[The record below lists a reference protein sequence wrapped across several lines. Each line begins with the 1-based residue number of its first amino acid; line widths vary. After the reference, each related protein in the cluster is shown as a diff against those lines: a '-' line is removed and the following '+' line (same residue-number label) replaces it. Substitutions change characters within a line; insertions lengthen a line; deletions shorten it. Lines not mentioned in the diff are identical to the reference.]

1 MKLFIIALLVA
12 ISYAQ
17 TGEAAEGLATGSEA
31 SLGVAGGTGESEAVE
46 TPEAAE
52 TPETPETSETG
63 AGDAVETPEAAETP
77 ETPETPEAGAGE
89 TATGVTTGATTGEI
103 PSMPSTGG
111 TSTGTATGATALLLP
126 CKMRTMNCQGRSPS
140 GGRCYM
146 KEMGKCEE
154 AEAGDGDYMCVGLG
168 MTACSEQRAF
178 CFWDPS
184 DMECTSNK
192 ELEYPMMAGVGG
204 ITIPEG
210 FANQIPNGFAMPE
223 IELPE
228 MGEIQSGAA
237 MAGVTPQGMVTA
249 MATCAGYTFTNL
261 ALCTYANG
269 CYRDE
274 EQCKPIAAKMG
285 EVETPEIEAPEGMMP
300 GMMGQL
306 PGLSPLSKTQEAKP
320 AQDTSSKSSV
330 PHELLYGTAGFFGG
344 ILISVV
350 IYFLTCGRAKRT
362 PHQDLFLEEY
372 SSRLPVV

>member
-1 MKLFIIALLVA
+1 MRIFLIALLAA

-17 TGEAAEGLATGSEA
+17 TGEAAEGLATGSGA
-31 SLGVAGGTGESEAVE
+31 SLGVAGGTGDRTSE
-46 TPEAAE
+46 TPETE
-52 TPETPETSETG
+52 TPETPETG
-63 AGDAVETPEAAETP
+63 
-77 ETPETPEAGAGE
+77 AGAGE

-111 TSTGTATGATALLLP
+111 TSTGTSTGATAFLLP

-178 CFWDPS
+178 CYWDPS
-184 DMECTSNK
+184 DVECTSNK
-192 ELEYPMMAGVGG
+192 ELEYPMMAGAGG
-204 ITIPEG
+204 ITIPQG
-210 FANQIPNGFAMPE
+210 FANQFPNGFANQFPNGFAMPE

-237 MAGVTPQGMVTA
+237 MAGVTPQGMMTA

-300 GMMGQL
+300 GMMPGMMGQL
-306 PGLSPLSKTQEAKP
+306 PGLSPLSKTPEAKP

-330 PHELLYGTAGFFGG
+330 PHELIYGTAGFFGG

>member
-1 MKLFIIALLVA
+1 MRVLLIALLAA

-17 TGEAAEGLATGSEA
+17 TGEAAEGI
-31 SLGVAGGTGESEAVE
+31 VESEAVE
-46 TPEAAE
+46 IP
-52 TPETPETSETG
+52 
-63 AGDAVETPEAAETP
+63 ETP
-77 ETPETPEAGAGE
+77 ETPETPEIEVPETGTGEIEAPETGAGETPETPETPEAPEAPESGAGAGE

-111 TSTGTATGATALLLP
+111 TSTGTSTGATALLLP

-146 KEMGKCEE
+146 KELGKCEE
-154 AEAGDGDYMCVGLG
+154 AEAGDGDYMCKGLG
-168 MTACSEQRAF
+168 IAACSQSAF

-184 DMECTSNK
+184 DAECTSNK

-204 ITIPEG
+204 ITIPQG

-249 MATCAGYTFTNL
+249 MATCAGYTYTNL

-285 EVETPEIEAPEGMMP
+285 EVEAPEIEAPEGMMP

>member
-1 MKLFIIALLVA
+1 
-12 ISYAQ
+12 
-17 TGEAAEGLATGSEA
+17 
-31 SLGVAGGTGESEAVE
+31 
-46 TPEAAE
+46 
-52 TPETPETSETG
+52 
-63 AGDAVETPEAAETP
+63 
-77 ETPETPEAGAGE
+77 
-89 TATGVTTGATTGEI
+89 
-103 PSMPSTGG
+103 
-111 TSTGTATGATALLLP
+111 
-126 CKMRTMNCQGRSPS
+126 
-140 GGRCYM
+140 M

-168 MTACSEQRAF
+168 ITACTESAF

-184 DMECTSNK
+184 DLECTSNK
-192 ELEYPMMAGVGG
+192 ELEYPAAMMPGG
-204 ITIPEG
+204 ITLPEG
-210 FANQIPNGFAMPE
+210 FANQLPNGFANQFPE

-228 MGEIQSGAA
+228 MGEIQNGAA
-237 MAGVTPQGMVTA
+237 MAGVTPEGMVSA
-249 MATCAGYTFTNL
+249 MATCATYTFTNMQ
-261 ALCTYANG
+261 LCTMANG

-285 EVETPEIEAPEGMMP
+285 EVEAPEIEAPEGMMP

-306 PGLSPLSKTQEAKP
+306 PGMSPLSKTPEAKQ

-344 ILISVV
+344 ILLSVV